1 MNILKF
7 ILFGFIF
14 SLLYPPYF
22 LLPLGFLIFTYIC
35 LLCES
40 YSRNKRLGKL
50 FFSAFFFSFGFFLS
64 FLLWI
69 KNPFLVFDETKN
81 FFLIFILLI
90 LTLSII
96 SALIF
101 TIFLH
106 YNKIIPT
113 FIAVPL
119 AFTLIEFIFSKIFY
133 GFPWITSSLILS
145 NNIVLLNLVKHL
157 GTLFS
162 SYVLIQL
169 FCLPFLFL
177 CKKNKLIIFY
187 FCIIFL
193 IPLSFS
199 IIFNL
204 TFNSKVLNSNEEINF
219 EIHQMNVPVIQ
230 NQYENERVM
239 NEIHKRIL
247 KSNSDLLIFS
257 ENNLP
262 FLISDNNFSKIQE
275 ILDTNKTVI
284 IGGTRIEK
292 NKYYNSLFS
301 ISKTDIKIFD
311 KQILV
316 PFGEFLPLR
325 KYLNFLTPISG
336 NNDFTPGLKTRSI
349 QINDS
354 INFIPIICYEIIFY
368 WKLINNDNYND
379 NLIINITNDIWFGK
393 YLGPYQHFY
402 HARIRAAEFNKPVIR
417 VSNNGISGFIDKNGD
432 VILKSQL
439 NTKKILK
446 GKYKLAIDNNFRLT
460 HFYVNFFLL
469 IISIILITINLTKK
483 NYARKI

>member
-7 ILFGFIF
+7 IFLGFTL

-35 LLCES
+35 ILCEN
-40 YSRNKRLGKL
+40 YSKKKHLSKL
-50 FFSAFFFSFGFFLS
+50 FFSSYLFSFGFFLS

-90 LTLSII
+90 ITLSII
-96 SALIF
+96 SSIF
-101 TIFLH
+101 FTVFFH

-119 AFTLIEFIFSKIFY
+119 AFTLIEFILSKIFY

-145 NNIVLLNLVKHL
+145 NNITLLYLVKHL

-162 SYVLIQL
+162 SYVIIQL

-177 CKKNKLIIFY
+177 YKKNKIIIFY

-193 IPLSFS
+193 TPLSFS
-199 IIFNL
+199 ILFNL
-204 TFNSKVLNSNEEINF
+204 TLNNKVLNSNEEINF

-230 NQYENERVM
+230 NQYENEKIL
-239 NEIHKRIL
+239 NEIHQRIL
-247 KSNSDLLIFS
+247 KGNSDLLIFS
-257 ENNLP
+257 ENNFP
-262 FLISDNNFSKIQE
+262 FLISDINFSKIQE
-275 ILDTNKTVI
+275 ILDTNQTVI

-292 NKYYNSLFS
+292 NKYYNSLFT

-368 WKLINNDNYND
+368 WKLINNKNYND
-379 NLIINITNDIWFGK
+379 NLLINITNDIWFGK

-402 HARIRAAEFNKPVIR
+402 HTKVRAAEFNKPIIR
-417 VSNNGISGFIDKNGD
+417 VSNNGISGLIDNNGK
-432 VILKSQL
+432 ILLTSQL
-439 NTKKILK
+439 NTMKIIN
-446 GKYKLAIDNNFRLT
+446 GKYKLQERNNFYFT
-460 HFYVNFFLL
+460 HYYLNFYLL
-469 IISIILITINLTKK
+469 IIILILILLNFTKK
-483 NYARKI
+483 NYAR